1 MIFRNFVGRSRLV
14 SWLSLLLNRALGVR
28 LELKTS
34 RLPASLSSYL
44 LVLKTNDVKG
54 NM

>member
-14 SWLSLLLNRALGVR
+14 SWLSLFLNRALGVR
-28 LELKTS
+28 HGHKTS
-34 RLPASLSSYL
+34 SLQASLASYL
-44 LVLKTNDVKG
+44 LVLKTNDLKG

>member
-1 MIFRNFVGRSRLV
+1 MA
-14 SWLSLLLNRALGVR
+14 SLFLNRALGVR
-28 LELKTS
+28 HGHKTS
-34 RLPASLSSYL
+34 RQLAGLSSYL